1 MKWLLE
7 GGRGCYRLHN
17 VIVPGSVPIG
27 GESSRVVASVF
38 VDVETL
44 SVERWITWILKG
56 SQPGLHSFDFL
67 KFDYD
72 LLLEI
77 PC

>member
-1 MKWLLE
+1 M
-7 GGRGCYRLHN
+7 
-17 VIVPGSVPIG
+17 PIG